1 MAFKLGELCVLR
13 CIYED
18 FFCLDVNEG
27 DCAMKEY
34 EQGHREFEGRAKY
47 FILECFNVEE
57 GDQFVF

>member
-1 MAFKLGELCVLR
+1 MLR

-34 EQGHREFEGRAKY
+34 EEGHREFEGRAKY